1 MSRRAAR
8 IDDNQEEIAE
18 ALRLHGFW
26 VYSTAALGGGFP
38 DLLVCRFRR
47 FALLE
52 VKDGRKIPSKR
63 RLTPAERGF
72 FAACPGPVFA
82 VESVEQAIRVATE
95 ATR

>member
-1 MSRRAAR
+1 
-8 IDDNQEEIAE
+8 
-18 ALRLHGFW
+18 
-26 VYSTAALGGGFP
+26 V
-38 DLLVCRFRR
+38 
-47 FALLE
+47 
-52 VKDGRKIPSKR
+52 PSKR